1 MGILGGKAGS
11 ATGRGGRACGTA
23 SNTRTYKMD
32 MSMANG
38 VGEPSG
44 LLASRRDKVLRLMDM
59 LVEALDQ
66 VSQINTETAEKFS
79 RQLETFMKTLAELR
93 KEVHGDI
100 LKLGADLRVED
111 PSRISFLK
119 ADVSVQKLAFI
130 EESLKM
136 ILDGE
141 NLRGDGA
148 IRKAAGDHL
157 AAQDEPMKPA

>member
-1 MGILGGKAGS
+1 
-11 ATGRGGRACGTA
+11 
-23 SNTRTYKMD
+23 MD

-59 LVEALDQ
+59 LVEALDE
-66 VSQINTETAEKFS
+66 VSQVNTEVAEKFS
-79 RQLETFMKTLAELR
+79 RQLETFMKTLTELR
-93 KEVHGDI
+93 REVHGDI

-111 PSRISFLK
+111 PSRLSFLK

-130 EESLKM
+130 EESLQM

-141 NLRGDGA
+141 ILRDDGA
-148 IRKAAGDHL
+148 VGKATGDQL
-157 AAQDEPMKPA
+157 AAKDEPMNPA